1 MWLSNAPGVCSLA
14 CWAPGSDET
23 PIGFNIG
30 AGASI
35 GGSQA
40 DAILLLSNKGILRKE
55 RYVPHLG

>member
-35 GGSQA
+35 GGVRLTQYYCFP
-40 DAILLLSNKGILRKE
+40 IKE
-55 RYVPHLG
+55 Y